1 MRRFRRGPAPG
12 CGHGPGD
19 WSRGPAAT
27 WRGRGGAAKPL
38 PNVVTVTLRQ
48 GDARVLE
55 DLLGNWEGRGKAGA
69 VYGVRFTGA
78 TERDRLA
85 VDAAAT
91 EAPGAARRQA
101 R

>member
-1 MRRFRRGPAPG
+1 VLSGLPG
-12 CGHGPGD
+12 
-19 WSRGPAAT
+19 GPAAT
-27 WRGRGGAAKPL
+27 WLVRGGAAKPL

-55 DLLGNWEGRGKAGA
+55 DLLENWEGRGKAGA

-91 EAPGAARRQA
+91 EAPGAARRQGRRTREMA
-101 R
+101 IRRRRCDR